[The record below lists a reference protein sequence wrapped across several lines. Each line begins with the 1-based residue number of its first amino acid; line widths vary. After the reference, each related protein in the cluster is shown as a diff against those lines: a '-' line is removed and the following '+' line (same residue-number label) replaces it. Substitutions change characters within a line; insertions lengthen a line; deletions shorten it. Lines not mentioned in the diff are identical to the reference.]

1 MQKIKLFHCPIK
13 MLCTRQSFAMR
24 MLRHCFRIRNRNRPC
39 RARNRCRIDTDQFI
53 ESEMPSKRPLCNK
66 VGVPNAEVMQPHP
79 NLPANHL
86 STRRRE
92 FEGG

>member
-1 MQKIKLFHCPIK
+1 
-13 MLCTRQSFAMR
+13 
-24 MLRHCFRIRNRNRPC
+24 MLRLCFRIRNRNRFLS
-39 RARNRCRIDTDQFI
+39 RVRNRGRIDTDQFI

-66 VGVPNAEVMQPHP
+66 VGVPNAEVMRPHP

>member
-1 MQKIKLFHCPIK
+1 MIRL
-13 MLCTRQSFAMR
+13 
-24 MLRHCFRIRNRNRPC
+24 CFRIRNRKHFC
-39 RARNRCRIDTDQFI
+39 RVRNRGRSNTDQFI

-66 VGVPNAEVMQPHP
+66 VGVPNAEVMRPHP